1 MAHGV
6 LTHTR
11 SAADHI
17 EKGIQTSAKVVASVP
32 GSLANVTANVT
43 DSIVNV
49 GTGLLQEGQS
59 GMLEVYDSLKEFAS
73 GEVSK
78 A

>member
-1 MAHGV
+1 M

-17 EKGIQTSAKVVASVP
+17 QTGIQTSAKVVASVP
-32 GSLANVTANVT
+32 GSLANVT

-73 GEVSK
+73 GEVGIFWHF
-78 A
+78 